1 MTVLLG
7 YVFAGRRET
16 TTTRKKG
23 QGLNCLVELWFLLGE
38 WPGVLVCLFYAAVC
52 EISSSFLLSES
63 AKIRLYGSLFLCGF
77 SSYLGMK

>member
-16 TTTRKKG
+16 TTRKKG
-23 QGLNCLVELWFLLGE
+23 QGRTCLVELWFLLGE
-38 WPGVLVCLFYAAVC
+38 WPGVLVCLFYVC
-52 EISSSFLLSES
+52 EISSPLLLSES
-63 AKIRLYGSLFLCGF
+63 AKIRLSGSLFLRGF